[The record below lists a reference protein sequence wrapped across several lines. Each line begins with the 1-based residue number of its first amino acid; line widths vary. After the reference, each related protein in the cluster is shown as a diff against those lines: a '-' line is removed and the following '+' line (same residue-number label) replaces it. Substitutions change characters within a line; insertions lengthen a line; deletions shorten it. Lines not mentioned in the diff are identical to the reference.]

1 MRPGRAFRWQFRNFA
16 HVNAVLCQLGQQFV
30 LPQCALRRHQS
41 AHCFLNTIECLR
53 RTQPVRPDLARL
65 AFDLLFDPGHADLEK
80 LIQIRAEDGKEL
92 DPLDERLGRIL
103 RFLEHATIE
112 LKPAQLAI
120 DEITRIEKTIC
131 CRSIPPQ
138 DLNSGGGLVGGTTL
152 GNGCRHL
159 FPYLNPPVEERP
171 AHGFKE
177 LLLEN

>member
-1 MRPGRAFRWQFRNFA
+1 MRPSRAFRRQFRNFA

-30 LPQCALRRHQS
+30 LPQRALRRHQS

-65 AFDLLFDPGHADLEK
+65 AFDLLFDPSHADLEK

-112 LKPAQLAI
+112 LKPAQLAVDKI
-120 DEITRIEKTIC
+120 FRIGKTIFGGNLL
-131 CRSIPPQ
+131 PK
-138 DLNSGGGLVGGTTL
+138 DLDVRGRLVGNSGFRSS
-152 GNGCRHL
+152 CRHL
-159 FPYLNPPVEERP
+159 FPVDSR
-171 AHGFKE
+171 
-177 LLLEN
+177 LEKFSTRIQTITA